1 MSTTTVYPSTADGYL
16 TSGSDVSY
24 ATARSGGAV
33 QEIHNTANDMWVAQR
48 RKGDDSD
55 PYYYCYSGYL
65 DFDTSS
71 IPDTDEISAVTLSL
85 HAIDFY
91 GTPGALEVYAYDWGK
106 ELTFADWI
114 AGADVAAM
122 TLLASYPGTWSGGAY
137 RALTSET
144 AFKAAINK
152 TGVTRLF
159 LCTTNFR
166 TGSAPSDEDGYT
178 FYATE
183 KGTTYRP
190 KLVIEHAA
198 AAGVPKHSDY
208 YRRRRAA

>member
-16 TSGSDVSY
+16 VSGSNVSY
-24 ATARSGGAV
+24 ATARSGGEV
-33 QEIHNTANDMWVAQR
+33 WGINNTAKDMWVDQYKA
-48 RKGDDSD
+48 GS
-55 PYYYCYSGYL
+55 YFVCHSGYL

-85 HAIDFY
+85 YAIQAY
-91 GTPGALEVYAYDWGK
+91 GSPGALEVYAYDWGE

-122 TLLASYPGTWSGGAY
+122 TLLASYSGTWSGGAY

-166 TGSAPSDEDGYT
+166 TGSAPSDRDGYT

-190 KLVIEHAA
+190 KLVIEHAPP
-198 AAGVPKHSDY
+198 AGVPKHSDY

>member
-16 TSGSDVSY
+16 TSGSKVSY

-33 QEIHNTANDMWVAQR
+33 QEIHNTANDMWVTQYQ
-48 RKGDDSD
+48 KGSD
-55 PYYYCYSGYL
+55 PFYYCCSGYL

-85 HAIDFY
+85 YAINAD
-91 GTPGALEVYAYDWGK
+91 GSPGALEVYAYDWGE

-122 TLLASYPGTWSGGAY
+122 TLLASYPGTWYGGAY

-159 LCTTNFR
+159 LCTTKFR
-166 TGSAPSDEDGYT
+166 TGSVPSDRDGYT

-198 AAGVPKHSDY
+198 AAGGAPKHSDY

>member
-1 MSTTTVYPSTADGYL
+1 
-16 TSGSDVSY
+16 
-24 ATARSGGAV
+24 
-33 QEIHNTANDMWVAQR
+33 MWVTQY
-48 RKGDDSD
+48 KEGS
-55 PYYYCYSGYL
+55 YFYCYSGYL

-85 HAIDFY
+85 YAINAE
-91 GTPGALEVYAYDWGK
+91 GSPGALEVYAYDWGE

-122 TLLASYPGTWSGGAY
+122 TLLASYSGTWSGGAY

-166 TGSAPSDEDGYT
+166 TGSAPTAKDGYT

-190 KLVIEHAA
+190 KLVIEHAPP
-198 AAGVPKHSDY
+198 AGVPKHSDY

>member
-16 TSGSDVSY
+16 TSGSNVSY
-24 ATARSGGAV
+24 ATARSGGKY
-33 QEIHNTANDMWVAQR
+33 QQINSTGDFMWVTQY
-48 RKGDDSD
+48 KEGSD
-55 PYYYCYSGYL
+55 YFYCYSGYL

-85 HAIDFY
+85 YAISSY
-91 GTPGALEVYAYDWGK
+91 GTPGALEVYAYDWGE

-159 LCTTNFR
+159 LCTTKFR

>member
-16 TSGSDVSY
+16 ESGSNVSY

-33 QEIHNTANDMWVAQR
+33 QKIHNTDDDMWVDQYSGN
-48 RKGDDSD
+48 KF
-55 PYYYCYSGYL
+55 YCYSGYL

-85 HAIDFY
+85 YAIQAY
-91 GTPGALEVYAYDWGK
+91 GSPGALEVYAYDWGE

-137 RALTSET
+137 RALTSKT

-159 LCTTNFR
+159 LCTTKFR
-166 TGSAPSDEDGYT
+166 TGSAPTDKNGYT

-198 AAGVPKHSDY
+198 AAASGNPHY
-208 YRRRRAA
+208 AYAQQ

>member
-16 TSGSDVSY
+16 TSGSNVSY
-24 ATARSGGAV
+24 ATARSGGAYRA
-33 QEIHNTANDMWVAQR
+33 IHNT
-48 RKGDDSD
+48 DDTMLVDQYPSGGG
-55 PYYYCYSGYL
+55 YFYCRSGYL

-71 IPDTDEISAVTLSL
+71 IPDTDEIFAVTLSL
-85 HAIDFY
+85 YAIYAF
-91 GTPGALEVYAYDWGK
+91 GSPGALEVYAYDWGE

-122 TLLASYPGTWSGGAY
+122 TLLASYSGRWSGGAY

-159 LCTTNFR
+159 LCTTKFR
-166 TGSAPSDEDGYT
+166 TGSAPSDRDGYT

-183 KGTTYRP
+183 KVTTYRP
-190 KLVIEHAA
+190 KLVIEHAPP
-198 AAGVPKHSDY
+198 AGVPKHSDY

>member
-16 TSGSDVSY
+16 TSGSNVSY

-33 QEIHNTANDMWVAQR
+33 QNIHNT
-48 RKGDDSD
+48 DDAMLVDQYKSGSD
-55 PYYYCYSGYL
+55 YYCRSGYL

-85 HAIDFY
+85 YAINTY
-91 GTPGALEVYAYDWGK
+91 GSPGALEVYAYDWGE

-166 TGSAPSDEDGYT
+166 TGSAPDGKDGYT

-190 KLVIEHAA
+190 KLVIEHAPP
-198 AAGVPKHSDY
+198 AGVPKHSDY

>member
-1 MSTTTVYPSTADGYL
+1 MSTTTVYSSTADGYL

-24 ATARSGGAV
+24 ATARSGRAI
-33 QEIHNTANDMWVAQR
+33 QEIHNTDDDLWVDQY
-48 RKGDDSD
+48 KYGS
-55 PYYYCYSGYL
+55 YYFCYSGYL

-85 HAIDFY
+85 YAINAY
-91 GTPGALEVYAYDWGK
+91 GSPGALEVYAYDWSTS
-106 ELTFADWI
+106 LTFADWI

-137 RALTSET
+137 RDLTSET
-144 AFKAAINK
+144 AFKAAISK

-166 TGSAPSDEDGYT
+166 TGSAPTDDDGYN

-198 AAGVPKHSDY
+198 PAGGISIPLLNHLLLGD
-208 YRRRRAA
+208 

>member
-1 MSTTTVYPSTADGYL
+1 MSTTTVYPSTADGFL
-16 TSGSDVSY
+16 SSGSNVSY

-33 QEIHNTANDMWVAQR
+33 QKIYNTANYMSVIQYLD
-48 RKGDDSD
+48 GSD
-55 PYYYCYSGYL
+55 YFYCCSGYL

-85 HAIDFY
+85 YAINTY
-91 GTPGALEVYAYDWGK
+91 GSPGALEVYAYDWGE

-122 TLLASYPGTWSGGAY
+122 TLLASYSGTWSGGAY

-166 TGSAPSDEDGYT
+166 TGSAPSDRDGYT
-178 FYATE
+178 FHATE

-190 KLVIEHAA
+190 KLVIEHAPPA
-198 AAGVPKHSDY
+198 DVPKHSDY

>member
-33 QEIHNTANDMWVAQR
+33 RNIHNTDGAMLVDQY
-48 RKGDDSD
+48 KGGDG
-55 PYYYCYSGYL
+55 YFYCRSGYL

-85 HAIDFY
+85 YAIQAY
-91 GTPGALEVYAYDWGK
+91 GSPGALEVYAYDWGE

-122 TLLASYPGTWSGGAY
+122 TLLASYSGTWSGGAY

-159 LCTTNFR
+159 LCTTKFR

-190 KLVIEHAA
+190 KLVIEHAPP
-198 AAGVPKHSDY
+198 AGVPKHSDY